1 MKEQPSSMRW
11 AVLIVAAVL
20 LVLTVFVSFFK
31 DIDTAPAYWLFG
43 SMAALVF
50 GASIY
55 NSFR

>member
-11 AVLIVAAVL
+11 AVLIVSAAL
-20 LVLTVFVSFFK
+20 LTLTVITSFFK
-31 DIDTAPAYWLFG
+31 HVNTASAYWLFG
-43 SMAALVF
+43 SVAALVF